1 MSKSRKKNIKDRF
14 EKKKM
19 IAFKNKNKK
28 ILELEKEDE
37 DTEEEIEEV
46 VNVVGKDTVITGFY
60 SYGEIAPFYK
70 ETNCQLHN
78 QTMTITLISE

>member
-28 ILELEKEDE
+28 NLELEKEDE
-37 DTEEEIEEV
+37 DTEEEIFLQTLRHE
-46 VNVVGKDTVITGFY
+46 DT
-60 SYGEIAPFYK
+60 S
-70 ETNCQLHN
+70 N
-78 QTMTITLISE
+78 

>member
-28 ILELEKEDE
+28 ILEQEKEDE
-37 DTEEEIEEV
+37 DTEEEV
-46 VNVVGKDTVITGFY
+46 LLQKVRQQN
-60 SYGEIAPFYK
+60 
-70 ETNCQLHN
+70 
-78 QTMTITLISE
+78 ISN